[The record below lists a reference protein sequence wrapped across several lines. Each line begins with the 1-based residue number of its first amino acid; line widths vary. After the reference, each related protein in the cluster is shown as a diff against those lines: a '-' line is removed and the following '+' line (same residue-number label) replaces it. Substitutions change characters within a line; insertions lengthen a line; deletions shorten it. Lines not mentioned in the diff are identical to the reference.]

1 MGAPLSGQ
9 RVLITGAAAG
19 LGAALARAFA
29 DRGASLVL
37 MDRDEGALAALG
49 AETGAYCLPVDLA
62 DATATEAAIAD
73 MLAASPRIDT
83 LIHNAAILV
92 PQPLADLDLP
102 MFRATLDVG
111 ITAGYLL
118 ARAVLPSMR
127 DHGGAIIFVSS
138 QSGIKGFADETA
150 YCAAKHAL
158 EGFMKSLALEE
169 PGFVSCTITPGHAM
183 RTPMSEAN
191 YPDDLKAKWI
201 DPARLAP
208 AFLHIAETRDPT
220 LSGAR
225 LNAWE
230 IAQTLKGP
238 AHA

>member
-1 MGAPLSGQ
+1 MRAPLSGQ
-9 RVLITGAAAG
+9 RVVITGAAAG

-37 MDRDEGALAALG
+37 MDRNADALQALG
-49 AETGAYCLPVDLA
+49 AETGALCLPVDLS
-62 DATATEAAIAD
+62 DATATDAAIAT
-73 MLAASPRIDT
+73 MLADSPRIDT

-92 PQPLADLDLP
+92 PQPLARLEFA

-111 ITAGYLL
+111 ITAGYQL
-118 ARAVLPSMR
+118 ARAALPSMQA
-127 DHGGAIIFVSS
+127 HGGAMIFVSS
-138 QSGIKGFADETA
+138 QSGIKGFAEETA

-169 PGFVSCTITPGHAM
+169 PGIVSCTITPGKAM

-191 YPDDLKAKWI
+191 YTDEMKAQWV
-201 DPARLAP
+201 DPALLAP
-208 AFLHIAETRDPT
+208 AFVQIAETRDPA

-230 IAQTLKGP
+230 IAQSLEGP
-238 AHA
+238 HHA